1 MHDTLLREEKGRHPL
16 FRVDARIKL
25 LCAVALLF
33 MVLTSGGVPF
43 PLFTALLCLALCGSL
58 RIPARRLLI
67 RFSEPA
73 FIVAVLIV
81 IKLLFSGHAVMGTVR
96 LPGFELS
103 CHWDGLMEGL
113 LMGLRIIAAVSVIAV
128 LGFATPFTEFLGA
141 LAWLKVPK
149 GLIEIS
155 IFAYRYIF
163 LLLDDAMVIYH
174 AQKNRLGYSSV
185 RRGLASFGVLAGAL
199 VLKAF
204 DGSQN
209 AAIAMIQRGYE
220 GRMILS
226 GQERLK
232 ARHLAWS
239 ALFLLLMG
247 VLWKR

>member
-1 MHDTLLREEKGRHPL
+1 
-16 FRVDARIKL
+16 
-25 LCAVALLF
+25 
-33 MVLTSGGVPF
+33 
-43 PLFTALLCLALCGSL
+43 
-58 RIPARRLLI
+58 
-67 RFSEPA
+67 
-73 FIVAVLIV
+73 
-81 IKLLFSGHAVMGTVR
+81 
-96 LPGFELS
+96 
-103 CHWDGLMEGL
+103 MEGL